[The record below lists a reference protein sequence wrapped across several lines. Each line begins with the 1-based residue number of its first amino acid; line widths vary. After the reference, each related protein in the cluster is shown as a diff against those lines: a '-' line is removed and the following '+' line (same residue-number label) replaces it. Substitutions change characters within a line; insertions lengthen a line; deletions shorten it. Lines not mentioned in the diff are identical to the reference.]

1 MKFRARV
8 WCLVFDSLLSVCC
21 SLDPGRPAPLQRRSP
36 IPLFFCRPT
45 HVPVLIPFVVTSRPT
60 TASRP
65 SNPLNP
71 SLLAP
76 QIRLCGPLCAF
87 IIYLYAYLL
96 TYLDDGWRKADAGE
110 CQHCR
115 PGCSAPADTVVRA
128 SSDTGELALQAWP
141 KSLWKSSITS
151 TSSVS
156 SYVWAYRKIEG

>member
-1 MKFRARV
+1 MSCFWLKVYAARWIPDGRRYSV
-8 WCLVFDSLLSVCC
+8 AALSLYFSVG
-21 SLDPGRPAPLQRRSP
+21 P
-36 IPLFFCRPT
+36 

-65 SNPLNP
+65 SNQLNP
-71 SLLAP
+71 SPLAP

-115 PGCSAPADTVVRA
+115 PGCSAPTDTVVRA
-128 SSDTGELALQAWP
+128 RSDTGELALQAWP

-156 SYVWAYRKIEG
+156 SYVWDQHGRSLLFRFGGG